1 MRGYLYLIAI
11 IIFLIAFGYW
21 ANSERVKERKE
32 KKEKI
37 SILESKEQIFQNK
50 QGEWA
55 SSVKVW
61 NLKYSELEKANDKN
75 KSLRSD
81 YEQKLAE
88 AYKEIENYKR
98 KNKDLIS
105 YYSSMLNAK
114 DTIYQVLPND
124 CILKPIKTKHINID
138 FIYQD
143 SLVGVSYDYHT
154 NIYTLVTLYPKRKA
168 NGKKHWPNWGWI
180 YGWDKH
186 SITTVEDKKATL
198 SNQISIEF
206 KK

>member
-11 IIFLIAFGYW
+11 IICLIAFGYW

-37 SILESKEQIFQNK
+37 AILESKEQLFQNK
-50 QGEWA
+50 EGEWA

-61 NLKYSELEKANDKN
+61 SLKYSELEKANDKN
-75 KSLRSD
+75 KALRSD
-81 YEQKLAE
+81 YEQKLAD

-105 YYSSMLNAK
+105 YYSSLLEAK

-124 CILKPIKTKHINID
+124 CILNPIKTKHINID
-138 FIYQD
+138 FIYKD

-154 NIYTLVTLYPKRKA
+154 NISTLVTLYPKRKE
-168 NGKKHWPNWGWI
+168 NGNKHWPNWGFIW
-180 YGWDKH
+180 GWDKH

-206 KK
+206 KR

>member
-11 IIFLIAFGYW
+11 IICLIAFGYW
-21 ANSERVKERKE
+21 ANSERIKERKE

-37 SILESKEQIFQNK
+37 SILESKEQLFQNK
-50 QGEWA
+50 EGEWA

-61 NLKYSELEKANDKN
+61 SLRYSELEKANSKN
-75 KSLRSD
+75 KALRSD

-105 YYSSMLNAK
+105 YYSSLLEAK
-114 DTIYQVLPND
+114 DTIYQLLSND

-143 SLVGVSYDYHT
+143 TLVGVSYDYHT
-154 NIYTLVTLYPKRKA
+154 NISTLVTFYPKRKE
-168 NGKKHWPNWGWI
+168 NGNKHWPNWGFVW
-180 YGWDKH
+180 GWDKH
-186 SITTVEDKKATL
+186 SITTIEDKKATL

-206 KK
+206 KR